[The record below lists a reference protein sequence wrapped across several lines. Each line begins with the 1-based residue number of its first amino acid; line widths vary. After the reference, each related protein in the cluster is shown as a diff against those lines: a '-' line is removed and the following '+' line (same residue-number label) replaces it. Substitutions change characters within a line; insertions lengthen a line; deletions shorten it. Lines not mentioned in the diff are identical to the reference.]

1 MRKPNYSLG
10 GSEAARGQVASLRP
24 APPPCGPAPTALGL
38 QIYED
43 TGQTSPSQTAAGP
56 SFVEGGGVLP
66 RGANQNIP
74 LVRTDKL
81 ISLDIT

>member
-24 APPPCGPAPTALGL
+24 APPPCGPAPTSLGL

-56 SFVEGGGVLP
+56 SFVEGVGCYQEELT
-66 RGANQNIP
+66 
-74 LVRTDKL
+74 RTFHWSEL
-81 ISLDIT
+81 TN